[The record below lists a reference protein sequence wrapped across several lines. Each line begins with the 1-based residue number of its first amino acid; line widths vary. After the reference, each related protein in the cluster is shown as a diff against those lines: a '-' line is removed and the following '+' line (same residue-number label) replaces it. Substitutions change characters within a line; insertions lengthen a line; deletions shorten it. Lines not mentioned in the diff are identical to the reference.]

1 MRSPKVM
8 RAGTGNKKFILY
20 GLAFVPIYQ
29 CFSLFRIVENKKFEI
44 NEIYNKQSLKKIN
57 ADKLLVIQ
65 ARSAAQMVCKKQE
78 VAICHL

>member
-1 MRSPKVM
+1 MAP
-8 RAGTGNKKFILY
+8 I
-20 GLAFVPIYQ
+20 AFVPIYQ
-29 CFSLFRIVENKKFEI
+29 CFALFRIVENKKFEI

-65 ARSAAQMVCKKQE
+65 ARNAAQMVCKKQE